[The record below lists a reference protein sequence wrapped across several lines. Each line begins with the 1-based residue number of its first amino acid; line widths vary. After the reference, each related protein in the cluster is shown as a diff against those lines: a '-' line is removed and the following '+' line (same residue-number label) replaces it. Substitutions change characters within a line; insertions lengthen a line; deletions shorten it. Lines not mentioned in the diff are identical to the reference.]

1 MQTVSGNF
9 NLLPNESIRRF
20 LPLYIQSLQ
29 DTCHKDQ
36 VQAGWWSDLQT
47 GQPKERNVGELLML
61 IVTEVSEAME
71 GARKNAMDD
80 KLSHRKMFE
89 VELADALIRI
99 FDLAGAANLDLGNAF
114 LEKLAY
120 NKTRAD
126 HTREHRLSPN
136 GKKV

>member
-1 MQTVSGNF
+1 MQTVTGNF

-61 IVTEVSEAME
+61 IVTEVAEAME

-99 FDLAGAANLDLGNAF
+99 FDIAGAANLDLGNAF